1 MGNTQTI
8 SLSVEPGDFNKV
20 LERVDAIV
28 IEQKSSRS
36 AVMRSILYDYFG
48 IMPQDPA
55 KRLDFSK
62 AVKNARK
69 SEV

>member
-20 LERVDAIV
+20 LELVDAIV

-48 IMPQDPA
+48 IVP
-55 KRLDFSK
+55 
-62 AVKNARK
+62 
-69 SEV
+69 